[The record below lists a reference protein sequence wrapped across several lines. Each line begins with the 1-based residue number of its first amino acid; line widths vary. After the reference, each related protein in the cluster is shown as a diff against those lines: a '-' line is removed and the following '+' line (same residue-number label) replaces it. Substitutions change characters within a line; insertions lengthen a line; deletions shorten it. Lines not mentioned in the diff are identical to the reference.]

1 MRKRVSRP
9 RRFAAVDNDAID
21 GLPSILSIGLLTR
34 LIRAKDGD
42 DVTVETLSND
52 YDEGEKSLTKAMRAL
67 VEDAYVV
74 KFKVQRA
81 TTEIVIEDGKEVVKR
96 GGSWYTTFSVDSI
109 PFSVVDVAAMVEEIY
124 AEGNVKSHR
133 VEPVQLD
140 PGKRVCKASDR
151 PVPPGVHVGPTCG
164 NAPEGDE
171 GNGEVDRRPTPPQ
184 RPPVDRPPVR
194 GCSYKEED
202 FFRAS
207 RRRRT
212 SRRGRCPCR
221 A

>member
-109 PFSVVDVAAMVEEIY
+109 PFSAVDVTAMVEEIY
-124 AEGNVKSHR
+124 AEGM
-133 VEPVQLD
+133 
-140 PGKRVCKASDR
+140 
-151 PVPPGVHVGPTCG
+151 
-164 NAPEGDE
+164 
-171 GNGEVDRRPTPPQ
+171 
-184 RPPVDRPPVR
+184 
-194 GCSYKEED
+194 
-202 FFRAS
+202 
-207 RRRRT
+207 
-212 SRRGRCPCR
+212 
-221 A
+221 

>member
-1 MRKRVSRP
+1 MSRP

-96 GGSWYTTFSVDSI
+96 AGLGTPRSRWTRSRSARSTSRRWWRRST
-109 PFSVVDVAAMVEEIY
+109 PRECEVAPRGAGAV
-124 AEGNVKSHR
+124 G
-133 VEPVQLD
+133 
-140 PGKRVCKASDR
+140 PGKWVGAASDR
-151 PVPPGVHVGPTCG
+151 P
-164 NAPEGDE
+164 APLKC
-171 GNGEVDRRPTPPQ
+171 VSVRPAETHL
-184 RPPVDRPPVR
+184 
-194 GCSYKEED
+194 
-202 FFRAS
+202 RAT
-207 RRRRT
+207 RET
-212 SRRGRCPCR
+212 EK
-221 A
+221 